1 MKDISSSNGK
11 HVGERR
17 RRIEDN
23 DLLRGKG
30 KYLDDI
36 QISGTLQAVFVRS
49 SYAHAKIL
57 SIDVTSALNMPG
69 VIGVYTAKDFLG
81 IIKQDRLPLAF
92 PKNRIPEKTLSTMM
106 PFVLASTEVSF
117 VGEAIAVVVANSRY
131 TAEDAAEN
139 VIVNYEPLDPV
150 VNAQTALD
158 ASAPLSSI
166 HAADNLIVRFTVG
179 YGNCDS
185 AFNNAAHICKG
196 TLFQRRG
203 LSHPIEGRG
212 ILANMDSSTGTLVV
226 FASTQTAHELRNTIA
241 EMLAIDN
248 DQVRVITPDVGG
260 GFGGKFMV
268 YSEDIVIPA
277 LAKVLGQPIKWTE
290 DRREHFLSSIQERD
304 QFWKLEIATD
314 NEGLLLGIRGSM
326 IHDQGAFTP
335 HYITVPYNS
344 ASGVPGPYLLPAY
357 HLDVDVVRTNKPPVI
372 PVRGAGFQQATF
384 AMERMLDLVS
394 KKTGIGRAEIRRR
407 NLIQKIAFP
416 YYNGM
421 ASRSGAKVKY
431 DTGDYILA
439 QDLAIKKF
447 GIQDWMNDKA
457 KAFRDGKFIGIGFSH
472 GLKSTGR
479 GPFESATVRVHPTGI
494 VSIYTGANAIGQG
507 IATALCQICADV
519 LEIDMD
525 RIKVVCGDTSYIS
538 VGLGAYGSRQT
549 MLAGAAVHGAA
560 NKIRNK
566 AFEVARQVIGSEEEL
581 VYENGV
587 IRKKLEDDQ
596 RVTLG
601 EISKLL
607 AGLAGYAFPKGLE
620 PGFEETFHFMC
631 DSMSYANG
639 FHICT
644 VEVDVFTGHV
654 KINRYLGL
662 HDCGKLINPQIVEG
676 QIHGAVA
683 HGIGNALFEEMLYDD
698 NGQPLTVTCADY
710 ILPTSTEVPHIETMF
725 LESPT
730 DLNPMGAK
738 GVGETGLIPVTST
751 IISAVED
758 ALDYFDIQISESPI
772 TPIRILELL
781 NSSSKYREYRLNRYQ

>member
-1 MKDISSSNGK
+1 
-11 HVGERR
+11 
-17 RRIEDN
+17 
-23 DLLRGKG
+23 
-30 KYLDDI
+30 
-36 QISGTLQAVFVRS
+36 
-49 SYAHAKIL
+49 
-57 SIDVTSALNMPG
+57 MPG
-69 VIGVYTAKDFLG
+69 VVGVFTAKDFQG
-81 IIKQDRLPLAF
+81 VIKHERLPLAF
-92 PKNRIPEKTLSTMM
+92 PKNRIPENVLSTMM
-106 PFVLASTEVSF
+106 PFVLASTEASY

-131 TAEDAAEN
+131 AAEDAAEN
-139 VIVNYEPLDPV
+139 VFVDYEPLVPV

-158 ASAPLSSI
+158 ASAPKSSI
-166 HAADNLIVRFTVG
+166 HATDNLITSFTVG
-179 YGNCDS
+179 YGDCDS
-185 AFNNAAHICKG
+185 AFHKAAHICKG

-212 ILANMDSSTGTLVV
+212 ILANMDSATGTLMV

-241 EMLAIDN
+241 EMLSIEN

-268 YSEDIVIPA
+268 YPEDIVIPA
-277 LAKVLGQPIKWTE
+277 LAKVLGMPVKWTE
-290 DRREHFLSSIQERD
+290 DRREHFVSSIQERD
-304 QFWKLEIATD
+304 QFWKLEIAAD
-314 NEGLLLGIRGSM
+314 KEGLLLGIRGSM

-357 HLDVDVVRTNKPPVI
+357 HLEVDVVRTNKPPVI

-394 KKTGIGRAEIRRR
+394 KQTGISRAEIRRR
-407 NLIQKIAFP
+407 NLIQKSALP

-421 ASRSGAKVKY
+421 VARSGAKVKY
-431 DTGDYILA
+431 DTGDYIRSQELA
-439 QDLAIKKF
+439 FEKF
-447 GIQDWMNDKA
+447 GTNEWMSDKA
-457 KAFRDGKFIGIGFSH
+457 KAFSEGKFIGIGFSH

-560 NKIRNK
+560 NEIRNK

-587 IRKKLEDDQ
+587 IRTKLNGDQ
-596 RVTLG
+596 RITLG

-607 AGLAGYAFPKGLE
+607 AGVAGYAFPKGVE
-620 PGFEETFHFMC
+620 PGFEKTFHFMC
-631 DSMSYANG
+631 DSLSYANG

-654 KINRYLGL
+654 KINRYLAL
-662 HDCGKLINPQIVEG
+662 HDCGKLINPMIVEG

-730 DLNPMGAK
+730 ELNPMGAK
-738 GVGETGLIPVTST
+738 GVGETGLIGVTST

-758 ALDYFDIQISESPI
+758 ALSYFDIQISESPI

-781 NSSSKYREYRLNRYQ
+781 NSSSKYREYRLGRYQ